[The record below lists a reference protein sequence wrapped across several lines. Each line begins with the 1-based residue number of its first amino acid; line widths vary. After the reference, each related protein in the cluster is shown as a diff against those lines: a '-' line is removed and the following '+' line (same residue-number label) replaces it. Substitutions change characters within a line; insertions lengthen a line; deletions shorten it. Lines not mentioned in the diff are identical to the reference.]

1 MGYSKYKIINYKP
14 MQNNTCHVQFLE
26 KDFYLD
32 APSYFDHDFTLLTFI
47 FAWKV
52 KTKRG
57 ATNDNSWT
65 FIQNIDEII
74 LMIKLR

>member
-1 MGYSKYKIINYKP
+1 

-32 APSYFDHDFTLLTFI
+32 APSYFDRDFTLLTFI

-52 KTKRG
+52 KTKGG
-57 ATNDNSWT
+57 ATNDNS
-65 FIQNIDEII
+65 
-74 LMIKLR
+74 